1 MEINKRHYFRNDPFT
16 WIVGGKRPFELKTR
30 NQHVF
35 LVKISNHNYFALK
48 TEPRNMYLTAHNI
61 KQTDLNIIDV
71 EIYITLQI

>member
-1 MEINKRHYFRNDPFT
+1 M
-16 WIVGGKRPFELKTR
+16 WIVGGKRIFELKTG

-48 TEPRNMYLTAHNI
+48 TEPRNMYLTAHNM
-61 KQTDLNIIDV
+61 KQADLNVMDV